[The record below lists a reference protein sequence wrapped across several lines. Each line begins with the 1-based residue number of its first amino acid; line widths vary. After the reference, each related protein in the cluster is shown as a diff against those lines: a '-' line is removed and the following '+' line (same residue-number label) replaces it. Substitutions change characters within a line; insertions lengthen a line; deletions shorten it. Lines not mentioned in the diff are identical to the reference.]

1 MANETQREWMSE
13 WEKSDAVAGAH
24 AVNINNEI
32 LVLFSP
38 QWKTR
43 WVKRKSNEF
52 ARVSFSESEERKKS
66 ENIQPK
72 IKKVISTKAGFF
84 FDKVY

>member
-1 MANETQREWMSE
+1 MDV
-13 WEKSDAVAGAH
+13 EKSDAVAGAH

-43 WVKRKSNEF
+43 WVKQKSNEF
-52 ARVSFSESEERKKS
+52 ARVLHSHTDEKS
-66 ENIQPK
+66 VNIVRSK
-72 IKKVISTKAGFF
+72 IKMVISTKAGFF